1 MLRMLSLS
9 LMLTLSGPVMA
20 QVEPGQKAPDFQL
33 RAEDGK
39 TYKLSQYKGKIVV
52 LEWLNHGCPF
62 VRKHYDSGN
71 MTGMQDKYTKQDVVW
86 LSVVSSAEGK
96 QGYVDMSGAFN
107 EKQKY
112 KSKATHILLDPSG
125 DTGRAYGA
133 KTTPH
138 MYIIDQEGTLRYAG
152 AIDSIPST
160 DVDDIAKATN
170 YVTAALDQVMNGEK
184 VKIATSTAY
193 GCNVKY

>member
-1 MLRMLSLS
+1 MFRRLFVIMALVLSFNASAEL
-9 LMLTLSGPVMA
+9 A
-20 QVEPGQKAPDFQL
+20 PGEKAPDFQL

-39 TYKLSQYKGKIVV
+39 YYKLSQFKGKVVV

-71 MTGMQDKYTKQDVVW
+71 MTNLQNKYTQQDVVW

-96 QGYVDMSGAFN
+96 QGHVDASGAFH

-125 DTGRAYGA
+125 ETGQAYGA

-138 MYIIDQEGTLRYAG
+138 MYVIDKDGVLKYAG
-152 AIDSIPST
+152 AIDSIPSA

-170 YVTAALDQVMNGEK
+170 YVRAALDQVMGGQE
-184 VKIATSTAY
+184 VKIATSKAY
-193 GCNVKY
+193 GCSVKY

>member
-1 MLRMLSLS
+1 MLRLLLASLF
-9 LMLTLSGPVMA
+9 LMFG
-20 QVEPGQKAPDFQL
+20 QVLHAELRPGQAAPDFQL

-71 MTGMQDKYTKQDVVW
+71 MTSLQEKYVSQDVVW
-86 LSVVSSAEGK
+86 LSIISSAEGK

-107 EKQKY
+107 DKQKY
-112 KSKATHILLDPSG
+112 KSKATHILLDPTG

-138 MYIIDQEGTLRYAG
+138 MYVIDQEGTLRYAG
-152 AIDSIPST
+152 AIDSIPSA

-170 YVTAALDQVMNGEK
+170 YVSAALDQVMKGEK